1 MLQPRWRIDRDEPSI
16 TAMRG
21 VQQDMWVQLRVRN
34 LIGNGASGGV
44 PPARRGHPDRL
55 GMQNRVR
62 VQTLAQHRYLSDRE
76 AERAAD
82 RRLVRGLGSLTQ
94 LR

>member
-1 MLQPRWRIDRDEPSI
+1 
-16 TAMRG
+16 
-21 VQQDMWVQLRVRN
+21 
-34 LIGNGASGGV
+34 
-44 PPARRGHPDRL
+44 
-55 GMQNRVR
+55 MQNRVR